1 MIYIKSDK
9 EIELMRKP
17 CAIVRDVLN
26 LCQDKIKVGMTT
38 RELDKIAHDY
48 IVSCG
53 ATPSFLGYG
62 GFRPRPVYRSTKWSF
77 TAFRRTG

>member
-26 LCQDKIKVGMTT
+26 LVQDKIKVGMTT
-38 RELDKIAHDY
+38 REIGRAH
-48 IVSCG
+48 V
-53 ATPSFLGYG
+53 
-62 GFRPRPVYRSTKWSF
+62 
-77 TAFRRTG
+77 

>member
-62 GFRPRPVYRSTKWSF
+62 DPLSLRKSTLS
-77 TAFRRTG
+77 